1 MEIKRTTIEDKAL
14 QPLKQPALFRSMR
27 SEKNESVAI

>member
-14 QPLKQPALFRSMR
+14 QPLKQPATI
-27 SEKNESVAI
+27 SEHEIERTKA